1 MTLKDGDLI
10 EIHTSIDPELQSIMI
25 TFNQP
30 VQRVAFSLERA
41 KDFLKAWK
49 HQIYNLE
56 SGTYKEDLI

>member
-41 KDFLKAWK
+41 KDFLKDWK
-49 HQIYNLE
+49 QQIHSLE
-56 SGTYKEDLI
+56 SGTYKEELI

>member
-41 KDFLKAWK
+41 KDFLTAWK
-49 HQIYNLE
+49 QQIHSLE
-56 SGTYKEDLI
+56 SGTYKEELI